1 MSSTNKINI
10 LYYLMYWGPL
20 ETFIHNQRK
29 DLPDDFDS
37 SIVALHHYKNYTQG
51 IFKGNRV
58 EILNKSRLEHFFHS
72 IWQRI
77 NFNSNKYAAHP
88 FRLHQIQNIFSER
101 KPDIIHAHFGQ
112 MGLNLL
118 PSAIAANLP
127 IITTFHGNDASS
139 LLENS
144 RYKSSLKSLFAYK
157 KSYIIAVSERIRK
170 RLIDIGASPSRCF
183 CHYIG
188 TNLQHFIPQSEMV
201 NGPLID
207 KKRVDFLQISNFVAK
222 KGHFDT
228 LLAFRRLVDKFPYVY
243 LTLVG
248 EGPTHAE
255 CKVLAEKLKLNDNII
270 FPGKVEHVEVKNLMD
285 MADVFVHH
293 SITPTDK
300 SEEGIPTVIMEA
312 MASGL
317 PILSTYHAGI
327 PELVQDGINGFLA
340 KEKDIDHYYENMVKI
355 LYADVTQ
362 MSQSSRNIVE
372 ENFNLRSQNEK
383 LYEIYY
389 NIVRGKI

>member
-1 MSSTNKINI
+1 MPSQNKINI

-20 ETFIHNQRK
+20 ETFIHNQMR
-29 DLPDDFDS
+29 DLPENFEP
-37 SIVALHHYKNYTQG
+37 SIVALHHYQHYTEG
-51 IFKGNRV
+51 IYRSKKV
-58 EILNKSRLEHFFHS
+58 EILNKNRLKHIFHS

-88 FRLHQIQNIFSER
+88 LRLRRIQDIFSER

-112 MGLNLL
+112 MGLNVL
-118 PSAIAANLP
+118 PAAISANIP
-127 IITTFHGNDASS
+127 ILTSFHGNDASS

-157 KSYIIAVSERIRK
+157 KSYIIAVSRRIQK
-170 RLIDIGASPSRCF
+170 RLIDLGASPTRCF

-188 TNLQHFIPQSEMV
+188 TDLQHFMPRSEV
-201 NGPLID
+201 VFSPLID
-207 KKRVDFLQISNFVAK
+207 KERVDFLQISNFVPK

-228 LLAFRRLVDKFPYVY
+228 LLAFRRLVDKFPHVY

-248 EGPTHAE
+248 EGPTQSE
-255 CKVLAEKLKLNDNII
+255 CQILAEKLNLNNNVK
-270 FPGKVEHVEVKNLMD
+270 FPGKVEHLEVKTLMNS
-285 MADVFVHH
+285 ADVFVHH

-312 MASGL
+312 MACGL

-340 KEKDIDHYYENMVKI
+340 NEKDIDQYYENMEKI
-355 LYADVTQ
+355 LHTDVSQ
-362 MSQSSRNIVE
+362 MSQSSRNMVE
-372 ENFNLRSQNEK
+372 EKFNLRAQNEK